1 MKSRGNYGG
10 QGNGYPVPGMVDNS
24 FDNSQMMLNVD
35 QNVSM
40 DGSMHI
46 NNTSGIH
53 NGGYLPQSG
62 MKSNAGYNQNQHD
75 SGKMGLSSNNPD
87 NPMNIS
93 NKPFIQGK
101 PVMKKGQNMV
111 VMPIAK
117 RGGLEKL
124 RDLPRIFVK
133 QKFEMLEMLTGCE
146 TENRYKVYAADE
158 NMEKVGESIFKCK
171 EKSNFFA
178 RNCLR

>member
-1 MKSRGNYGG
+1 MQPRSNYGG
-10 QGNGYPVPGMVDNS
+10 PGNGYPMPGMVDNS
-24 FDNSQMMLNVD
+24 FDNSQMMLKTE
-35 QNVSM
+35 QNASLES
-40 DGSMHI
+40 SMHFNNQPGYQN
-46 NNTSGIH
+46 NNTT
-53 NGGYLPQSG
+53 GYIGQQG
-62 MKSNAGYNQNQHD
+62 MKGSVNHNQ
-75 SGKMGLSSNNPD
+75 SNND
-87 NPMNIS
+87 HQMNIS
-93 NKPFIQGK
+93 NQPFIQGK
-101 PVMKKGQNMV
+101 PVVKKGQNMV

-117 RGGLEKL
+117 KGGLEKL
-124 RDLPRIFVK
+124 RELSRIFVK